1 MEIGVSLVQLHG
13 GELRVVLGI
22 HALVAENPA
31 DLVHPIHAAHN
42 EPLQGQFRG
51 DAHVHI
57 DIQRVVV
64 GDKGTG
70 GSAAG
75 DGVQHGGLHLNVAHA
90 VQIVAQVL
98 DELGADDKIPLDLGI
113 HHQVNVALTETG
125 FLVGQ
130 TVEFIGQGQQGLAQ
144 QGDDLGAD
152 GNFLGLR
159 LEDLALH
166 ADDVANVILLEAV
179 VFFLA
184 QLVDLHEDLDAAGAI
199 LQIAEHDL
207 ALTALAHQTS
217 RDLDGLALE
226 GFVVGLDGSGIGIE
240 IEFRLDEGVAPLG
253 LKRRQ
258 LFPPDLHLVIQRQLR
273 LRYKL
278 CHGSALAG
286 NADHLHGEGA
296 GRGVDGESL
305 ARGFADDGAAEG
317 GVVGELELHGVGFL
331 GTGDAVLG
339 LLAVLVLNNHG
350 AAQAYPAAGFVLVL
364 DDDGVG
370 QNVLDLGD
378 TAVELGLLVL
388 GGVVLGVFGQV
399 AVGAGFGDH
408 GGDFALTGGFQVIQF
423 LFQVGKTQTGDLK
436 FFCHIQNPFSDKNIH
451 SSKHYRRIMPHS
463 QVLFAV
469 FGERMSARGRAT
481 GGR

>member
-1 MEIGVSLVQLHG
+1 MLGV
-13 GELRVVLGI
+13 
-22 HALVAENPA
+22 HALVAENAA
-31 DLVHPIHAAHN
+31 DLVHPIHAADDQ
-42 EPLQGQFRG
+42 PLQGQLRG
-51 DAHVHI
+51 DAHVHVNV
-57 DIQRVVV
+57 QGVVV

-75 DGVQHGGLHLNVAHA
+75 DGVQHGGLHFDVAHV
-90 VQIVAQVL
+90 VQVVAQVL
-98 DELGADDKIPLDLGI
+98 DELGADDKIPLDLGV

-130 TVEFIGQGQQGLAQ
+130 AVELVGQGQQRLAQ
-144 QGDDLGAD
+144 QGDGLGAD

-166 ADDVANVILLEAV
+166 ADDVADVVLFEAV

-184 QLVDLHEDLDAAGAI
+184 QLVDFDENLDTAGAI
-199 LQIAEHDL
+199 LQVAEHDL
-207 ALTALAHQTS
+207 TLTALAHQTS
-217 RDLDGLALE
+217 RDFDGLALKA
-226 GFVVGLDGSGIGIE
+226 FIVCLDGGGIGIE
-240 IEFRLDEGVAPLG
+240 IIFGLEEGIAPLG
-253 LKRRQ
+253 LERRQ

-296 GRGVDGESL
+296 GRGVDGEGL
-305 ARGFADDGAAEG
+305 ACGLANHGAAEG

-331 GTGDAVLG
+331 RAGDAVLG
-339 LLAVLVLNNHG
+339 LLAMLVLNNHG
-350 AAQAYPAAGFVLVL
+350 AAQTHPAVGFVLVFN
-364 DDDGVG
+364 DDGVG

-378 TAVELGLLVL
+378 AAVELGLLVL
-388 GGVVLGVFGQV
+388 GGIVLGVFGQV

-436 FFCHIQNPFSDKNIH
+436 FFCHIQNPFSDKNIN
-451 SSKHYRRIMPHS
+451 SSRYYRRIMPHS